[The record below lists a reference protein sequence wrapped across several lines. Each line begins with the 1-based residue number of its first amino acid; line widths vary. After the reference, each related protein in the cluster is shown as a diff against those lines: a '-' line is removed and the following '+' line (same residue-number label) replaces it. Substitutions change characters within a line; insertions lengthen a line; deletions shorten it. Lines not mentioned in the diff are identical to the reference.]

1 MAHMRLRKVR
11 CAAIFPRTLTY
22 HGPMSRLRILMA
34 ATCWLLLTGTGGAAA
49 DNAPVPV
56 YQVWIAQQP
65 PPCSEPRGMPIT
77 PNDPGA
83 LTTPDGRRCY
93 GTRPPRLELW
103 LPRNRYVW
111 VERGSPNPAA
121 WIRVGPLLVDLRG
134 LQEAPLGLRL
144 TGSRDTLALETRY
157 AESAVLTRLEPG
169 RWQEI
174 TAADGSRFWVHLP
187 ADGDGQAV
195 SRSSAETATPL
206 RSQ

>member
-1 MAHMRLRKVR
+1 VR
-11 CAAIFPRTLTY
+11 CAAISPLTLAY
-22 HGPMSRLRILMA
+22 HGPMSRLHILMTTA
-34 ATCWLLLTGTGGAAA
+34 WWLLLAGPGGAMA

-65 PPCSEPRGMPIT
+65 PPCSEPHGMPIT

-83 LTTPDGRRCY
+83 LTTPGGRRCY

-103 LPRNRYVW
+103 LPRGRYVW
-111 VERGSPNPAA
+111 IERGSPNPAA
-121 WIRVGPLLVDLRG
+121 WIQVGPLLVDLRG
-134 LQEAPLGLRL
+134 LQEPPLGLRL
-144 TGSRDTLALETRY
+144 TGSKDALALETRY
-157 AESAVLTRLEPG
+157 ADTAALSRLEPG

-174 TAADGSRFWVHLP
+174 AAADGSRFWVHVP
-187 ADGDGQAV
+187 ADGNGQAL